1 MFERD
6 NERHGRGRLRTALAV
21 AAVTAVVASM
31 AIVGTVAA
39 QPGQRFSDVP
49 RTHYAYTSI
58 EWAVT
63 NGITQGCGD
72 GRNFCPADTL
82 NRAQMVTF
90 LKRYH
95 DTFHGT
101 TSSGSGGSG
110 GSGNSDDP
118 IEFTLREFGT
128 DEESVTLPEGR
139 YRVEFTLEHD
149 MPLVDDFVSVRVT
162 VEDADGRDE
171 TLITQLFA
179 APFSSS
185 AESFTSRATFDVGE
199 RLGQLDPGKIYFN
212 VTLTPQ
218 NANNSRAPWAEWE
231 IEVTER

>member
-1 MFERD
+1 MIERD
-6 NERHGRGRLRTALAV
+6 NDRHGRGRLRTALAV

-39 QPGQRFSDVP
+39 QPGQRFADVP
-49 RTHYAYTSI
+49 RTHYAYESI

-63 NGITQGCGD
+63 NEITQGCGD
-72 GRNFCPADTL
+72 GRNFCPANTL

-95 DTFHGT
+95 DKFHGT
-101 TSSGSGGSG
+101 STGSGGN
-110 GSGNSDDP
+110 GNDDDP
-118 IEFTLREFGT
+118 IEVTLREFGT
-128 DEESVTLPEGR
+128 DEESVVLPAGR

-149 MPLVDDFVSVRVT
+149 MPLVTDFISVKVT

-171 TLITQLFA
+171 TLVTQAFA

-185 AESFTSRATFDVGE
+185 AESFTMRATFDVGT
-199 RLGQLDPGKIYFN
+199 RLGQMDPGRIYFN

-218 NANNSRAPWAEWE
+218 NASNSRAPWAEWE